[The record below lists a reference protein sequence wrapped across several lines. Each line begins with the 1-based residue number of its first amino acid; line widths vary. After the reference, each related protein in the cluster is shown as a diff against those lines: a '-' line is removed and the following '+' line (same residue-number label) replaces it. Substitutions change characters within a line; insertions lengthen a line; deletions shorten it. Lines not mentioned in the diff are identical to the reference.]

1 MENNTFDL
9 TVDDIITLFIDKFN
23 FKILNLV
30 DGKDIILNI
39 IIDFNRNCL
48 SDQFITDY
56 LLLFLKKIQPTFCL
70 SDLESKDDLSIIHY
84 SEFFIVFLMI
94 LTKYAEDAAYLNRD
108 FSYYYSIPIKR
119 INNLEIFILKNINW
133 DLSIKNQEELATT
146 NM

>member
-9 TVDDIITLFIDKFN
+9 TVNDIITLFIDKFN
-23 FKILNLV
+23 LKILNLV

>member
-9 TVDDIITLFIDKFN
+9 VVDNIITLFIDKFN
-23 FKILNLV
+23 LKILNLV
-30 DGKDIILNI
+30 DAKDIILNI

-56 LLLFLKKIQPTFCL
+56 LLLFFKKIEPTFCL

-84 SEFFIVFLMI
+84 SEFLIVFLMI
-94 LTKYAEDAAYLNRD
+94 LTKYAEDIAFLNRD

-119 INNLEIFILKNINW
+119 INKLEIYILKNINW
-133 DLSIKNQEELATT
+133 DLSMKNHEEKAII
-146 NM
+146 NI